1 MRSEMQHTVFMAES
15 NGNDATKGIRQRQ
28 LCESFGLEYR
38 DVVKTAKEK
47 GLSTHEYVIQ
57 QTGWQ
62 LFEDLY
68 YPPGQELP
76 PPRRERTAHK
86 KG

>member
-1 MRSEMQHTVFMAES
+1 MAELS
-15 NGNDATKGIRQRQ
+15 ENDATKGIRQRQ
-28 LCESFGLEYR
+28 LCESFEMEYR

-68 YPPGQELP
+68 YPPGQKLP
-76 PPRRERTAHK
+76 APRRENKA
-86 KG
+86 KGNG

>member
-1 MRSEMQHTVFMAES
+1 MAAPNES
-15 NGNDATKGIRQRQ
+15 NAAKGIRQRQ
-28 LCESFGLEYR
+28 LCESFGMDYR
-38 DVVKTAKEK
+38 DVVRIAKER

-68 YPPGQELP
+68 YPPGEPLP
-76 PPRRERTAHK
+76 LPRRERK
-86 KG
+86 KKEKEQL